1 MGQRHLLRG
10 LDGVAT
16 SCDVVDPQAECRSAA
31 HRTAERTAIAT
42 FSTID
47 ELPRKARYDAAI
59 VASTAAGRLEL
70 CTAVGQLGIPAI
82 LIEKPLEQE
91 SCQNARVARWVAS
104 SRSAV
109 WVNHYRRTLPGY
121 DTLRRGGEP
130 LVISVSSGAIGLGVN
145 GIHWIDFALD
155 VTGARSGQLLFGEIE
170 ETVIASGRGPS
181 FRDYGGIGIF
191 GFSDGSRMLLSCSAR
206 SSAPAMLSVV
216 TPTSHWIVDQQG
228 DKAWRH
234 SRAATVT
241 HPTYLYGKDYDSE
254 TVEGLEAIDLS
265 TLTESWIQAV
275 RAGHEPPQPRVTAV
289 APAYELLFDLLETS
303 GEKRFHFT

>member
-1 MGQRHLLRG
+1 
-10 LDGVAT
+10 VAT

-82 LIEKPLEQE
+82 LIEKPLEQ
-91 SCQNARVARWVAS
+91 SRARTRALLEWVAA
-104 SRSAV
+104 SRSVV

-170 ETVIASGRGPS
+170 ETGV
-181 FRDYGGIGIF
+181 F

-275 RAGHEPPQPRVTAV
+275 RASREPPQPRVAAV